1 MQKPAWTQRFRSIV
15 FEGPIGVGK
24 SSLARKFAERFGY
37 TPLLEAPQDN
47 PFLERFYK
55 DSARY
60 ALPTQLFFLFQRVD
74 QLREIAQLDLFS
86 EHMVSDF
93 MIEKDRLFALLTLT
107 EDEQQLYQK
116 MFESLRPQVSAP
128 DLVVLLQ
135 ASPTSLI
142 ERIQQRGIAMEQN
155 MSEEYLTQLSE
166 AYTRFFHQYEEA
178 PILIVNTASLN
189 PIDREE
195 DFEALVGQI
204 ANFRG
209 RRAYFNLAG

>member
-86 EHMVSDF
+86 ELMVSDF
-93 MIEKDRLFALLTLT
+93 MIEKDRLFALLTLS

-135 ASPTSLI
+135 AAPNALI
-142 ERIQQRGIAMEQN
+142 DRIRQRGIAMEQN

-195 DFEALVGQI
+195 DFEALVSQI

>member
-178 PILIVNTASLN
+178 PIRIVNTASLN

-204 ANFRG
+204 
-209 RRAYFNLAG
+209 

>member
-135 ASPTSLI
+135 AAPGALM

>member
-1 MQKPAWTQRFRSIV
+1 
-15 FEGPIGVGK
+15 
-24 SSLARKFAERFGY
+24 
-37 TPLLEAPQDN
+37 
-47 PFLERFYK
+47 
-55 DSARY
+55 
-60 ALPTQLFFLFQRVD
+60 VD

-86 EHMVSDF
+86 ELMVSDF
-93 MIEKDRLFALLTLT
+93 MLEKDRLFALLTLT
-107 EDEQQLYQK
+107 DDEQQLYQK

-135 ASPTSLI
+135 ASPSALI
-142 ERIQQRGIAMEQN
+142 DRIRQRGIAMEQN
-155 MSEEYLTQLSE
+155 MSEEYLVQLSE

-195 DFEALVGQI
+195 DFEALVSQI

>member
-86 EHMVSDF
+86 ELMVSDF
-93 MIEKDRLFALLTLT
+93 MIEKDRLFALLTLS

-135 ASPTSLI
+135 AAPNSLI
-142 ERIQQRGIAMEQN
+142 ERIRQRGIAMEQN
-155 MSEEYLTQLSE
+155 MSEEYLVQLSE

-178 PILIVNTASLN
+178 PILIINTASLN

-195 DFEALVGQI
+195 DFEALVSQI

>member
-1 MQKPAWTQRFRSIV
+1 MQKPAWTQRFRSIA

-135 ASPTSLI
+135 AAPGALM

-178 PILIVNTASLN
+178 PILIVNTAALN

-195 DFEALVGQI
+195 DFEALVAQI

>member
-86 EHMVSDF
+86 ELMVSDF
-93 MIEKDRLFALLTLT
+93 MIEKDRLFALLTLS

-135 ASPTSLI
+135 AAPNALI
-142 ERIQQRGIAMEQN
+142 ERIRQRGIAMEQN
-155 MSEEYLTQLSE
+155 MSEEYLIQLSE

-195 DFEALVGQI
+195 DFEALVSQI

>member
-86 EHMVSDF
+86 ELMVSDF
-93 MIEKDRLFALLTLT
+93 MIEKDRLFALLTLS

-135 ASPTSLI
+135 AAPNALI
-142 ERIQQRGIAMEQN
+142 ERIRQRGIAMEQN

-195 DFEALVGQI
+195 DFEALVSQI

>member
-107 EDEQQLYQK
+107 EDEQHLYQK

-135 ASPTSLI
+135 AAPGALM

-178 PILIVNTASLN
+178 PILIVNTGSLN

>member
-86 EHMVSDF
+86 ELMVSDF
-93 MIEKDRLFALLTLT
+93 MIEKDRLFALLTLS

-135 ASPTSLI
+135 AAPNSLI
-142 ERIQQRGIAMEQN
+142 ERIRQRGIAMEQN
-155 MSEEYLTQLSE
+155 MSEEYLVQLSE

-195 DFEALVGQI
+195 DFEALVSQI

>member
-37 TPLLEAPQDN
+37 TALLEAPQDN

-86 EHMVSDF
+86 ELMVSDF
-93 MIEKDRLFALLTLT
+93 MIEKDRLFALLTLS

-135 ASPTSLI
+135 AAPNALI
-142 ERIQQRGIAMEQN
+142 ERIRQRGIAMEQN
-155 MSEEYLTQLSE
+155 MSEEYLIQLSE

-195 DFEALVGQI
+195 DFEALVSQI

>member
-37 TPLLEAPQDN
+37 IPLLEAPQDN

-86 EHMVSDF
+86 ELMVSDF
-93 MIEKDRLFALLTLT
+93 MIEKDRLFALLTLS

-135 ASPTSLI
+135 AAPNALI
-142 ERIQQRGIAMEQN
+142 ERIRQRGIAMEQN
-155 MSEEYLTQLSE
+155 MSEEYLVQLSE

-195 DFEALVGQI
+195 DFEALVSQI

>member
-116 MFESLRPQVSAP
+116 IFESLRPQVSAP

>member
-93 MIEKDRLFALLTLT
+93 MIEKDRLFAMLTLT

-135 ASPTSLI
+135 AAPNALT
-142 ERIQQRGIAMEQN
+142 ERIRQRGIAMEQN

-178 PILIVNTASLN
+178 QILIVNTASLN

>member
-135 ASPTSLI
+135 ASPASLI

>member
-135 ASPTSLI
+135 AAPGALM

-178 PILIVNTASLN
+178 PILIVNTAALN

-195 DFEALVGQI
+195 DFEALVAQI

>member
-24 SSLARKFAERFGY
+24 SSLAQKFAERFGY

-93 MIEKDRLFALLTLT
+93 MIEKDRLFAMLTLT

-135 ASPTSLI
+135 ATPNALT
-142 ERIQQRGIAMEQN
+142 ERIRQRGIAMEQN

-166 AYTRFFHQYEEA
+166 AYTRFFHQYEDA

>member
-1 MQKPAWTQRFRSIV
+1 MQRPAWTQRFRSIV

-93 MIEKDRLFALLTLT
+93 MIEKDRLFAMLTLT

-135 ASPTSLI
+135 AAPNALT
-142 ERIQQRGIAMEQN
+142 ERIRQRGIAMEQN

>member
-86 EHMVSDF
+86 ELMVSDF
-93 MIEKDRLFALLTLT
+93 MLEKDRLFALLTLT
-107 EDEQQLYQK
+107 DDEQQLYQK

-135 ASPTSLI
+135 ASPSALI
-142 ERIQQRGIAMEQN
+142 DRIRQRGIAMEQN
-155 MSEEYLTQLSE
+155 MSEEYLVQLSE

-195 DFEALVGQI
+195 DFEALVSQI